1 MNKNFRYGEE
11 TIIRKLSSDYSIP
24 DVETHQQTQP
34 PNNQQDDNLK
44 YNLLD
49 PTTGVFDK
57 WRLFKTHN
65 FVHVAKNA
73 TRLNEERNVCLAAQ
87 TSLDRL
93 YSLTE
98 TLEKWSGPVSIGK
111 IDTLIDIYLK
121 NDFYVVCM
129 IIN

>member
-1 MNKNFRYGEE
+1 M
-11 TIIRKLSSDYSIP
+11 
-24 DVETHQQTQP
+24 
-34 PNNQQDDNLK
+34 
-44 YNLLD
+44 
-49 PTTGVFDK
+49 
-57 WRLFKTHN
+57 FKTHN

-111 IDTLIDIYLK
+111 IVTSIDIYQISYKIRLRWIY
-121 NDFYVVCM
+121 DH
-129 IIN
+129 